1 MEPENVH
8 SNKHSGDGDTVG
20 PHFEQQDSRLITTEP
35 ILLIL
40 LFITFIERCLLPT
53 RHSATKI
60 LGI

>member
-53 RHSATKI
+53 RHSAT
-60 LGI
+60 